1 MVEQVEQQHGQRGI
15 VLTACMLATFMAAVE
30 VTIVST
36 AMPTII
42 GDLGGFSLLG
52 WVFAAYLLTQ
62 AISIPIYGRLA
73 DLYGRK
79 SMFYIGASLFLLG
92 SVLCG
97 FANNMLWMIIF
108 RAIQGMGAGA
118 ITPIAFTIVAD
129 IYSPAERPKIQ
140 GYLSSVWGVSAI
152 VGPLMGAFIVQHFNW
167 ALVFWVNVPIG
178 LTAMYLLWRYFP

>member
-62 AISIPIYGRLA
+62 AISTGVWPISTVAKACFTLAHRCFCWGRC
-73 DLYGRK
+73 YV
-79 SMFYIGASLFLLG
+79 
-92 SVLCG
+92 VLPTTCCG
-97 FANNMLWMIIF
+97 
-108 RAIQGMGAGA
+108 
-118 ITPIAFTIVAD
+118 
-129 IYSPAERPKIQ
+129 
-140 GYLSSVWGVSAI
+140 
-152 VGPLMGAFIVQHFNW
+152 
-167 ALVFWVNVPIG
+167 
-178 LTAMYLLWRYFP
+178 

>member
-62 AISIPIYGRLA
+62 SLQMRL
-73 DLYGRK
+73 
-79 SMFYIGASLFLLG
+79 LL
-92 SVLCG
+92 
-97 FANNMLWMIIF
+97 
-108 RAIQGMGAGA
+108 
-118 ITPIAFTIVAD
+118 D
-129 IYSPAERPKIQ
+129 
-140 GYLSSVWGVSAI
+140 
-152 VGPLMGAFIVQHFNW
+152 
-167 ALVFWVNVPIG
+167 
-178 LTAMYLLWRYFP
+178 